1 MCYFDVEG
9 EGSGKGAEGGGG
21 GGDTAMLPNEALV
34 VMQHIFSQQG
44 VWSSGWSVKIDF
56 LLLRL
61 LLRITTRGAGPIFIF
76 RFSFS

>member
-1 MCYFDVEG
+1 MLK
-9 EGSGKGAEGGGG
+9 GKGQEREQREEEG

-34 VMQHIFSQQG
+34 VTQHIFSQQG

>member
-1 MCYFDVEG
+1 MCYFDVEE

-21 GGDTAMLPNEALV
+21 GGTAMLPNEALV

-61 LLRITTRGAGPIFIF
+61 LRITTRGAGPIFIF